1 MHALSVAI
9 YAMLAASVLPFL
21 TAGLAKALG
30 RFKLQD
36 NHNPRDFQKNLTGI
50 AARAQA
56 AQMNG
61 YETLPVFLAAV
72 LMAEY
77 MVVNQHV
84 INQLAWT
91 YVLLRI
97 FYIVTYLADLATL
110 RSIIWILGFICPVL
124 LLYLAASAG

>member
-1 MHALSVAI
+1 MHSLSFAI
-9 YAMLAASVLPFL
+9 YAMIAASVLPFL
-21 TAGLAKALG
+21 TAGLAKLLG
-30 RFKLQD
+30 KFKLQD
-36 NHNPRDFQKNLTGI
+36 NHNPRDFQKNLTGV

-56 AQMNG
+56 AQQNG

-77 MVVNQHV
+77 MVINQHV

-97 FYIVTYLADLATL
+97 FYVVTYLADLATL
-110 RSIIWILGFICPVL
+110 RSIIWILGFTCPVL
-124 LLYLAASAG
+124 LLYLAASVN